1 MELGPSRPR
10 LSAGAAD
17 HDPAAAGAERR
28 IRQLGIVEAQAR
40 PAVVPRALLSGV
52 GVAGFR

>member
-40 PAVVPRALLSGV
+40 PAAPPRALLSGV